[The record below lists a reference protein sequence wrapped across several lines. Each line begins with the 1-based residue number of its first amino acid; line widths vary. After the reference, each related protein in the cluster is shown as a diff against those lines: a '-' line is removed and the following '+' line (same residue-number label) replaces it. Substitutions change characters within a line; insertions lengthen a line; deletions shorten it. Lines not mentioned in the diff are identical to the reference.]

1 VGVRGPR
8 ERPIV
13 ARTLEG
19 EAARPPRAE
28 RRETELGHEG
38 AEDVARL
45 LSVIEERLA
54 DPARLSQ

>member
-1 VGVRGPR
+1 MNRPGY
-8 ERPIV
+8 ERSVV
-13 ARTLEG
+13 ARSLEG
-19 EAARPPRAE
+19 GAARPPRAE